1 MDLRHIGTN
10 IRVTRVSKGLN
21 QESVANEL
29 GISITAYSKIE
40 RGKTNP
46 SILRLNQIAKCLDVS
61 VFDFLTGLNI
71 ASASVKESNGIPSN
85 LEVEI
90 LLLKKEVSH
99 LNDVI
104 ENKNEIIRLLKK
116 EP

>member
-21 QESVANEL
+21 QESIANEL

-46 SILRLNQIAKCLDVS
+46 SILRLDQIAKCLNVS
-61 VFDFLTGLNI
+61 IFDFLMEPDVK
-71 ASASVKESNGIPSN
+71 SAKDNVSSS
-85 LEVEI
+85 LEVENI
-90 LLLKKEVSH
+90 LLKKEVAH
-99 LNDVI
+99 LKDVI
-104 ENKNEIIRLLKK
+104 DNKNEIISLLKK
-116 EP
+116 ES

>member
-21 QESVANEL
+21 QESIANEL

-46 SILRLNQIAKCLDVS
+46 SILRLDQIAKCLEVS
-61 VFDFLTGLNI
+61 IFDFLMEPEAKSTKDSV
-71 ASASVKESNGIPSN
+71 ASS
-85 LEVEI
+85 LEVENI
-90 LLLKKEVSH
+90 LLKKEVAH
-99 LNDVI
+99 LKDVI
-104 ENKNEIIRLLKK
+104 DNKNEIISLLKK
-116 EP
+116 ES

>member
-21 QESVANEL
+21 QESIANEL

-46 SILRLNQIAKCLDVS
+46 SILRLDQIAKCLDVS
-61 VFDFLTGLNI
+61 IFDFLMEPEVK
-71 ASASVKESNGIPSN
+71 SAKDSISSN
-85 LEVEI
+85 LEVENI
-90 LLLKKEVSH
+90 LLKKEVAH
-99 LNDVI
+99 LKDVI
-104 ENKNEIIRLLKK
+104 DNKNEIIRLLKN
-116 EP
+116 ES